1 MRDRVRS
8 FHSCQPFGPTELS
21 CSFFCIWLNPLTAPF
36 CALLYQERFGEPES
50 GQIYFSGMM
59 GLANGEAD
67 GAAGFFFRGHE
78 FTDGV
83 EDGAELLVVT
93 AFHLFEAAG

>member
-1 MRDRVRS
+1 
-8 FHSCQPFGPTELS
+8 
-21 CSFFCIWLNPLTAPF
+21 
-36 CALLYQERFGEPES
+36 
-50 GQIYFSGMM
+50 MM